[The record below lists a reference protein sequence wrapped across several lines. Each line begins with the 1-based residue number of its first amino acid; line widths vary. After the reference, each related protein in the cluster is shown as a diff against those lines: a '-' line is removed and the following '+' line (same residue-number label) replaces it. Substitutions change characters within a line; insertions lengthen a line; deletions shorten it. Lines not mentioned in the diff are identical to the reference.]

1 MSSTVAESQTHKR
14 RFGDAQI
21 LGMAL
26 LIGGALWLLDTSGVI
41 AMSFITVLAVVLII
55 LGAGMML
62 SGDKPQAGVI
72 IAGIFVICLLVGA
85 SFFANTVSVS
95 LGEPTNVDEYGPVP
109 FKGRAFIGEAT
120 LAPTSPE
127 ELRTHYSFGV
137 GEVTFDLSGVELPA
151 GETPLSL
158 KIGVGQL
165 TLIVPSDVAVRGHAE
180 IGAGEVTM
188 FGRTLSAGTGG
199 TSSFNIPAASP
210 DESEKVLLLEIKG
223 GLGEVEVIRAG
234 F

>member
-1 MSSTVAESQTHKR
+1 MSSTVAESQAHKR

-26 LIGGALWLLDTSGVI
+26 LIGGALWLLDTAGVI
-41 AMSFITVLAVVLII
+41 VVSFITVLAVLLII

-62 SGDKPQAGVI
+62 SGGKPQGGVI
-72 IAGIFVICLLVGA
+72 VAGIFVICALVAA
-85 SFFANTVSVS
+85 SFFFASTLS
-95 LGEPTNVDEYGPVP
+95 LPLSNPSTIVEYGPVP
-109 FKGRAFIGEAT
+109 SGGTFVGDAT

-127 ELRTHYSFGV
+127 ELRSHYSFGI
-137 GEVTFDLSGVELPA
+137 GEVTFDLSGMEFPA

-158 KIGVGQL
+158 KIGVGKL
-165 TLIVPSDVAVRGHAE
+165 TLIVPSDVGVRGHAE
-180 IGAGEVTM
+180 IGAGEITM
-188 FGRTLSAGTGG
+188 FGRTLSAGTG

-210 DESEKVLLLEIKG
+210 GESEKVLLLEIKG
-223 GLGEVEVIRAG
+223 GLGEVEVNRAG

>member
-1 MSSTVAESQTHKR
+1 MSSTEAESQTHKR

-62 SGDKPQAGVI
+62 SGDKPQGGVI
-72 IAGIFVICLLVGA
+72 VAGIFVICALVAA
-85 SFFANTVSVS
+85 SFFLASTLS
-95 LGEPTNVDEYGPVP
+95 LPLSNPSTIVEYGPVP
-109 FKGRAFIGEAT
+109 SEGTLVGDAT

-127 ELRTHYSFGV
+127 ELGTHYSFGV
-137 GEVTFDLSGVELPA
+137 GEVTLDLSGVELPA

-158 KIGVGQL
+158 KIGVGHL

-180 IGAGEVTM
+180 IGAGEVSM
-188 FGRTLSAGTGG
+188 FGRTLSAGTG